1 MHLNSSPVLPCKQNG
16 MHKPTL
22 PINSAVSVRG
32 ICNKCYPRRVQSIRS
47 YLCSCCKYGPSFCTV
62 RRGRVPSRKHNTCE
76 NDIMHEPARH
86 RTPKSLLTESN
97 IIGIHHNIKA
107 EKMPTTTHMAYV
119 PPVAYVLSFVCTF
132 FLWQCGHSGRVAG
145 YDRPSFIPERAA
157 ATSAGVAVPH
167 STSPDASPA
176 MVFFPSSSSAEEKE
190 KEASRERRLIGFN
203 SNAS

>member
-1 MHLNSSPVLPCKQNG
+1 
-16 MHKPTL
+16 
-22 PINSAVSVRG
+22 
-32 ICNKCYPRRVQSIRS
+32 
-47 YLCSCCKYGPSFCTV
+47 
-62 RRGRVPSRKHNTCE
+62 
-76 NDIMHEPARH
+76 MHEPARH